1 MTILHGDMRF
11 YNNVFVQGKIR
22 EEFAKICNSFVNDE
36 WDDWN
41 LIAGT
46 LTYSDYMTSE
56 EWEKEFEGY
65 CGYGS
70 EPSDRYYMPL
80 PVWTGGNVFF
90 NGAKPCTKEEKF
102 HVDTEHEVKIELV
115 EDENGWRIE
124 SDLFDYLPADC
135 ELISTDTLGMAFEP
149 EQRFEAPDGSDI
161 VFDTD
166 IKGKKREGGIKAGPF
181 A

>member
-1 MTILHGDMRF
+1 MTP
-11 YNNVFVQGKIR
+11 
-22 EEFAKICNSFVNDE
+22 EER
-36 WDDWN
+36 
-41 LIAGT
+41 
-46 LTYSDYMTSE
+46 
-56 EWEKEFEGY
+56 EKEFEGY

-70 EPSDRYYMPL
+70 APSDRYYMPL

-90 NGAKPCTKEEKF
+90 NGAKPSAKERNF
-102 HVDTEHEVKIELV
+102 HVDTEHEVKLELV

-124 SDLFDYLPADC
+124 SDLFDYLPTDC
-135 ELISTDTLGMAFEP
+135 DLIDTDTLGMAFEP

-166 IKGKKREGGIKAGPF
+166 IKGKKRAAAIKAGPF